1 MLSRKEFEEM
11 SFEELIEWANENIN
25 DVTHEDILKDFAIDK
40 LQNDDF
46 GMALHIINAIYHNP
60 YNTEWYR
67 YDYSMGRLETPTPI
81 TEKYDIVDLIDF
93 DEEEKM

>member
-11 SFEELIEWANENIN
+11 SFEELIEWANESI
-25 DVTHEDILKDFAIDK
+25 DDITHEDILKDFAIDK

-81 TEKYDIVDLIDF
+81 TEKGDIADLIDF
-93 DEEEKM
+93 DDEE